1 MPRSLHCLVG
11 VALGLALLAPPA
23 ALAQGG
29 SSPEEQAVLNLED
42 QFLQSRV
49 TGDTSVVQARFA
61 NDGRFIHENGDER
74 TKAAYLEEVKRQAH
88 WTGVDKTDRVV
99 HVYGAAAVTH
109 AVIVRKLGGK
119 QTARFR
125 STGVYAKQAG
135 QWRIVSW
142 QDTPLTDEAY
152 ARSKP

>member
-1 MPRSLHCLVG
+1 MPRSHHGLVG
-11 VALGLALLAPPA
+11 VSLGLALLLPPIA
-23 ALAQGG
+23 SAQGASG
-29 SSPEEQAVLNLED
+29 FEEQAVLKLED

-49 TGDTSVVQARFA
+49 TGDTSAVQSGFA
-61 NDGRFIHENGDER
+61 SDGRFIHEDGDER

-88 WTGVDKTDRVV
+88 WTGVDKTERVV
-99 HVYGAAAVTH
+99 HVYGDAAVTH

-119 QTARFR
+119 QTVRLR

-135 QWRIVSW
+135 KWRIVSW
-142 QDTPLTDEAY
+142 QDTPLTDEGY